1 MSTTLA
7 ATGVA
12 HEVASALSKA
22 CRMDVVAFKPGNV
35 SLWSPGHGM
44 QAADFLDSARVAVP
58 ALACMGAKVG
68 ARIENAVA
76 ATFARVGCNTNLG
89 IVLLLAPLA
98 RAMED
103 AGGSELRARLARVLS
118 SLDGE
123 DAAACYRA
131 ICIAQP
137 AGLGEV
143 DEGDVHAPPSMS
155 LREAMALA
163 AVRDRIAAAYVD
175 DYREIF
181 EHGVPLLA
189 AARQRWR
196 SLAWAST
203 ACYLHLLGRGPDT
216 HIERKW
222 GKVLAEAV
230 SARARAVE
238 STLKACENPR
248 NAVAHLRAFDD
259 ELKSRGVNPGTSA
272 DLTVACV
279 AVLLLQARLA

>member
-1 MSTTLA
+1 MSLSH
-7 ATGVA
+7 VR
-12 HEVASALSKA
+12 VASVLAKA

-35 SLWSPGHGM
+35 SLWAAGHAM
-44 QAADFLDSARVAVP
+44 QASDFLLSARVAVP
-58 ALACMGAKVG
+58 ALCAVRATIEH
-68 ARIENAVA
+68 RIESAVRATMA
-76 ATFARVGCNTNLG
+76 AVGCNTNLG

-98 RAMED
+98 RAAED
-103 AGGSELRARLARVLS
+103 CAGGDLRASLARVLRA
-118 SLDGE
+118 LDRD
-123 DAAACYRA
+123 DAAACFRA
-131 ICIAQP
+131 ICVAQP

-143 DEGDVHAPPSMS
+143 AQGDVRAPADMD
-155 LREAMALA
+155 LLQAMRLG
-163 AVRDRIAAAYVD
+163 AVRDRIAEAYVS

-181 EHGVPLLA
+181 DTGVPVLA

-203 ACYLHLLGRGPDT
+203 ACYLHLLGHAPDT
-216 HIERKW
+216 HIARKW
-222 GKVLAEAV
+222 GNALAAEV

-238 STLKACENPR
+238 SALKACENPR
-248 NAVAHLRAFDD
+248 TAVAHLRAFDD